1 MGRIKPPKKISAT
14 QKIAR
19 RILTEI
25 LQLLFWVMNTLR
37 FKNQLDIERPCVMA
51 VYHDEL
57 MPLIH
62 YFRDADETTL
72 ATP

>member
-37 FKNQLDIERPCVMA
+37 FKNQLNI
-51 VYHDEL
+51 
-57 MPLIH
+57 
-62 YFRDADETTL
+62 
-72 ATP
+72 